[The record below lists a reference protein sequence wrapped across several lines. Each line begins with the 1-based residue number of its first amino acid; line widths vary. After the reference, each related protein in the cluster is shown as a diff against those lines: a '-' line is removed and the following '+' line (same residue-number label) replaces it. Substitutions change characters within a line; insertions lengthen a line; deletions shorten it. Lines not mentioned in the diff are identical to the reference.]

1 MSGVEIDE
9 TVDYEYIDDDVIS
22 KRLEELKRRRQ
33 NVCLGRA
40 FISGTRLLRGMIIR
54 VKIKGRGKDEVIAV
68 FDCYNPYYNWLRLV
82 IEDEVILVKL
92 SDIRYI
98 AIPREAREQKKEAGS
113 G

>member
-1 MSGVEIDE
+1 MLSDE
-9 TVDYEYIDDDVIS
+9 TVDYEYIDDDVIN

-40 FISGTRLLRGMIIR
+40 FISGTLLSRGMIIR